1 MFRRLPHFRA
11 AERFA
16 NRGTIGVLL
25 RDVLRHS
32 LRELRWVDE
41 MALLGEH
48 RRGTQQDHDQRRDD
62 NLSKRVHR
70 RNLHRDRIGSLVSN
84 RDTAERPPCA
94 GHDRRIPQRQE
105 DRRMKLIAS
114 AVVLAA
120 AFSAGLAAQTME
132 QTTKSKI
139 TVKDGK
145 DVTVTGCVERTAS
158 GSGFMLTDAA
168 DKDGRVHSYMLVS
181 DDVDLAK
188 HIGHRVEIK
197 GK

>member
-1 MFRRLPHFRA
+1 
-11 AERFA
+11 
-16 NRGTIGVLL
+16 
-25 RDVLRHS
+25 
-32 LRELRWVDE
+32 
-41 MALLGEH
+41 
-48 RRGTQQDHDQRRDD
+48 
-62 NLSKRVHR
+62 
-70 RNLHRDRIGSLVSN
+70 
-84 RDTAERPPCA
+84 
-94 GHDRRIPQRQE
+94 
-105 DRRMKLIAS
+105 MKLIAS

-158 GSGFMLTDAA
+158 GTGFMLTDAA

-197 GK
+197 GKAADRGDAKIKTESETKTKVEHGDDKETHGKSELKGDLSGLPFLGVKDVKMIAAACP

>member
-1 MFRRLPHFRA
+1 
-11 AERFA
+11 
-16 NRGTIGVLL
+16 
-25 RDVLRHS
+25 
-32 LRELRWVDE
+32 
-41 MALLGEH
+41 
-48 RRGTQQDHDQRRDD
+48 
-62 NLSKRVHR
+62 
-70 RNLHRDRIGSLVSN
+70 
-84 RDTAERPPCA
+84 
-94 GHDRRIPQRQE
+94 
-105 DRRMKLIAS
+105 MKLIAS

-197 GK
+197 GKAADRGDAKIKTESETKTKVEHGDDKETHGKSELKGDLSGLPFLGVKDVKMIAAACP